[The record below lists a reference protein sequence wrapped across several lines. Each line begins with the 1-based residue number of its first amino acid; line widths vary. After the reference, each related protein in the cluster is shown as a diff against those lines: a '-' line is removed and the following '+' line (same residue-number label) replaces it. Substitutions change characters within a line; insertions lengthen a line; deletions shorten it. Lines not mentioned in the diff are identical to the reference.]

1 MLTTLD
7 IKAELTRRSYTAA
20 RLARELGC
28 HRSTVTRVINGDY
41 PPYPRVMAEL
51 ARIIGVPVAELAPGR
66 ATPFIR
72 NNIVPHPARSTQ
84 NSDPISTLTELN
96 CGSTKSGEMGV
107 PNQDQAAVNAAR
119 TEARAGRSR

>member
-41 PPYPRVMAEL
+41 PPHPRVMAEL

-66 ATPFIR
+66 ATPHESEHTGNTVAGAI
-72 NNIVPHPARSTQ
+72 
-84 NSDPISTLTELN
+84 SDCTENPPLR
-96 CGSTKSGEMGV
+96 V
-107 PNQDQAAVNAAR
+107 
-119 TEARAGRSR
+119 AGGAC

>member
-41 PPYPRVMAEL
+41 PPHPRVMAAL

-66 ATPFIR
+66 ATPFIC
-72 NNIVPHPARSTQ
+72 NNIFPHPIRSTQ
-84 NSDPISTLTELN
+84 NSTPFSTLTVSDYGLP
-96 CGSTKSGEMGV
+96 KSDEMGV
-107 PNQDQAAVNAAR
+107 SDQDKAVGKKAR
-119 TEARAGRSR
+119 TRAVARRPR

>member
-41 PPYPRVMAEL
+41 PPHPRIMAEL

-72 NNIVPHPARSTQ
+72 NNIFPHPIRSTQ

-96 CGSTKSGEMGV
+96 SGSTKSGEVGLS
-107 PNQDQAAVNAAR
+107 DQEKAAGHSVR
-119 TEARAGRSR
+119 TEAIARRSR